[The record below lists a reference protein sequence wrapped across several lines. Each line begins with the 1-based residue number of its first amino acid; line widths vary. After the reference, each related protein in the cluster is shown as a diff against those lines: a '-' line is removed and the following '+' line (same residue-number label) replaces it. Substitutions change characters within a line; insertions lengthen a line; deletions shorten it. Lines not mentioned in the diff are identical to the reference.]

1 MSDRELIAALRRL
14 KLQTGSLACLGRRAA
29 HAEGIQ
35 RGGGVDMMGIMESAE
50 VLRTYLDESA
60 ACVPPKV
67 YKAISSAVVLMG
79 AFGEA
84 LDVAV
89 NAMVS
94 ARASAIA
101 EASAHVEKRDER

>member
-1 MSDRELIAALRRL
+1 MS
-14 KLQTGSLACLGRRAA
+14 
-29 HAEGIQ
+29 
-35 RGGGVDMMGIMESAE
+35 IMESVE
-50 VLRTYLDESA
+50 VLRAYLDESA
-60 ACVPPKV
+60 ARVPPKV
-67 YKAISSAVVLMG
+67 YGAISAAVVVMD

-101 EASAHVEKRDER
+101 EIPTHVEERDER

>member
-1 MSDRELIAALRRL
+1 
-14 KLQTGSLACLGRRAA
+14 
-29 HAEGIQ
+29 
-35 RGGGVDMMGIMESAE
+35 MMGIMESAE

-67 YKAISSAVVLMG
+67 YKAISAAVVLMG

-89 NAMVS
+89 NAVVS
-94 ARASAIA
+94 AHASAIA
-101 EASAHVEKRDER
+101 EVPTHVEKHDGR

>member
-1 MSDRELIAALRRL
+1 MTRIDLTKGQCTALAAYLRGKVTSHACATYDDVELWV
-14 KLQTGSLACLGRRAA
+14 LAVR
-29 HAEGIQ
+29 
-35 RGGGVDMMGIMESAE
+35 AE

-60 ACVPPKV
+60 ACIPPKV
-67 YKAISSAVVLMG
+67 YRAISSAVVLMG

-101 EASAHVEKRDER
+101 EVSAHVEKRDER

>member
-1 MSDRELIAALRRL
+1 
-14 KLQTGSLACLGRRAA
+14 
-29 HAEGIQ
+29 
-35 RGGGVDMMGIMESAE
+35 MMGIVESAE

-67 YKAISSAVVLMG
+67 YRAISSAVVLMG

-84 LDVAV
+84 LDMAV

-94 ARASAIA
+94 ARASDIA
-101 EASAHVEKRDER
+101 EAPAPVEKRDGR